1 MVLEHMVLS
10 NILLYPLLQKCGIEQ
25 LLNHGAKFSIS
36 KEGLNRNHHKFKLYL
51 QTGHLPSGCAECYIL
66 PSMSVQ
72 INKGYT
78 ILLSWVQDQDKTKTR
93 QSLSWKTKTKPRQD
107 KLCLGK
113 TKTKPRQ
120 DVSWFCLVLDPRQ
133 ILFVLSWSCLGLEM
147 MEISCLVLG
156 CLGFLVFRENP

>member
-25 LLNHGAKFSIS
+25 LINHGAKFSIS

-93 QSLSWKTKTKPRQD
+93 QSLSWKTKTKPRHV
-107 KLCLGK
+107 L
-113 TKTKPRQ
+113 
-120 DVSWFCLVLDPRQ
+120 SWFCLSFSKTE
-133 ILFVLSWSCLGLEM
+133 FVLSWFCFGFSKTET
-147 MEISCLVLG
+147 VLSWFWTQDKMIVYP
-156 CLGFLVFRENP
+156 L

>member
-25 LLNHGAKFSIS
+25 LINHGAKFSIS

-78 ILLSWVQDQDKTKTR
+78 ILLSWVQDQDKTVSVLENQDKTKTR
-93 QSLSWKTKTKPRQD
+93 QTLSWKNQD
-107 KLCLGK
+107 K
-113 TKTKPRQ
+113 TKTRRVLVLSCLGSKT
-120 DVSWFCLVLDPRQ
+120 DSFCLVL
-133 ILFVLSWSCLGLEM
+133 VLSWFRNDGNFLSCLGL
-147 MEISCLVLG
+147 SWF
-156 CLGFLVFRENP
+156 LGFS